1 MARVP
6 IGDIVEPPVSWVDD
20 GATAPTIRWGALASR
35 PELREAMEHY
45 GAVLRVDS
53 VLPERHRAIALLAVT
68 RRSEYDSALQRER
81 ARTLG
86 LGDDVFEAVHDEN
99 WTSDCFDASERAV
112 FRFALMFDAGHG
124 IGDPVVEELRRHLDD
139 AQIVELCLQCA
150 HVGGLARL
158 SIALGL
164 DHSVGGLS

>member
-6 IGDIVEPPVSWVDD
+6 ITDVAEPPASWVDD
-20 GATAPTIRWGALASR
+20 GSTAPTIRWGALAAR
-35 PELREAMEHY
+35 PELLEAMERY
-45 GAVLRVDS
+45 GAVLRADS
-53 VLPERHRAIALLAVT
+53 ALPERHRAIALLAVT
-68 RRSEYDSALQRER
+68 RRSEYEAALQRER
-81 ARTLG
+81 SRALG
-86 LGDDVFEAVHDEN
+86 LGDDLFEAVDDEN
-99 WTSDCFDASERAV
+99 WTSDCFDESERAV
-112 FRFALMFDAGHG
+112 FRFALMFDSGHG
-124 IGDPVVEELRRHLDD
+124 IGESVVEELRRHLDD